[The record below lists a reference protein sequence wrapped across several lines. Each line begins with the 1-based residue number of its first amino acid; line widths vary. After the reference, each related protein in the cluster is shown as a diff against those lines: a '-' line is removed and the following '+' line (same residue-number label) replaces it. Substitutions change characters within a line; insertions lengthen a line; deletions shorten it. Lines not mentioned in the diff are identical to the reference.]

1 MTNKALNPLS
11 KSGGSLVDNRHA
23 DGRFRAGHIK
33 LGGRAPGTLNKWETT
48 KAGWLEV
55 FSLPLDVLDLTDQD
69 HALALTYGIDTAGA
83 WKLFQ
88 LLKNDEVQ
96 FFKVG
101 VSFAPKLKVQES
113 RSLNVDLNDL
123 GSISTSD
130 LLAVLGLSARHRTS
144 RSR

>member
-1 MTNKALNPLS
+1 MPVTTAPGFALEESGEQATLRLTGDWTAMTIHLLDDDLAGLKHDHPV
-11 KSGGSLVDNRHA
+11 LVDVS
-23 DGRFRAGHIK
+23 G
-33 LGGRAPGTLNKWETT
+33 
-48 KAGWLEV
+48 
-55 FSLPLDVLDLTDQD
+55 LTR
-69 HALALTYGIDTAGA
+69 IDTAGA

-130 LLAVLGLSARHRTS
+130 LLAVLGLSAIEQAEVDEGE
-144 RSR
+144 